1 MKSLTPKRRAAS
13 RKYVFFPDERR
24 VLQLGI
30 RRSVTA
36 RRRRQDQISLL
47 RLTLSTAQWRRR
59 QDNGDPG
66 LTLRRIPGAS
76 ASGPALGGSRDS
88 RLAGQLGIAGACS
101 MAKLGS
107 VASRR
112 SRPETRPAVT
122 KRALCCAATRALVGV
137 VADRDPRWPRSWQCR
152 ALAGAGPPPSL
163 LCASRQ
169 QLRFA
174 WSMASCLALATLAVC
189 ALMPSLRAGRSISM
203 RE

>member
-1 MKSLTPKRRAAS
+1 MKSLTPW
-13 RKYVFFPDERR
+13 KYVLFPHERR

-88 RLAGQLGIAGACS
+88 RLAGQLGIASACS

-122 KRALCCAATRALVGV
+122 KRALCCEARRALVGV
-137 VADRDPRWPRSWQCR
+137 VADRDPRWRSRQVPG
-152 ALAGAGPPPSL
+152 AHGAGPPPSL
-163 LCASRQ
+163 LWASRQ

-174 WSMASCLALATLAVC
+174 WSMASCLVLATLAVC
-189 ALMPSLRAGRSISM
+189 ALMPSLRAGRLISM